1 MKQTQMVRGVVFSD
15 LREARA
21 LPGAERRHLFIAKI
35 GSVVSFIVLANILI
49 R

>member
-21 LPGAERRHLFIAKI
+21 LPGAGICSLPRLDPWYLSLFLQT
-35 GSVVSFIVLANILI
+35 F
-49 R
+49 